1 MNKLYWAKVKADA
14 KVPQKRY
21 EDAGYDLYPCFEED
35 YMVIEPH
42 ETKLV
47 PLGVASAFDSEFV
60 MILKERGSTGTKGIA
75 QRSGVIDSGYRGE
88 YMAPVTNLNTKRVV
102 IKKQDVEYKEDA
114 IIYPYEKAICQ
125 GVLLRM
131 PQLEN
136 LSGHLANLAYGQ
148 INIIFSYTTDRNRC
162 LTIFRNRNFK
172 KLSRSYFTHICHTE
186 CIFCLCMLHDF
197 FYLR

>member
-1 MNKLYWAKVKADA
+1 MNKLYWAKVKPDA

-47 PLGVASAFDSEFV
+47 PLGVASAFDPEFV

-102 IKKQDVEYKEDA
+102 IKKQAVEYKEDA
-114 IIYPYEKAICQ
+114 IIYPYEKAIVQ
-125 GVLLRM
+125 GILRKIE
-131 PQLEN
+131 PAQFRVIPLEE
-136 LSGHLANLAYGQ
+136 LKKM
-148 INIIFSYTTDRNRC
+148 TTIRGDGGFGS
-162 LTIFRNRNFK
+162 TGK
-172 KLSRSYFTHICHTE
+172 
-186 CIFCLCMLHDF
+186 
-197 FYLR
+197 

>member
-1 MNKLYWAKVKADA
+1 MNKLYWAKVKPDA

-21 EDAGYDLYPCFEED
+21 EDAGYDLYPC
-35 YMVIEPH
+35 
-42 ETKLV
+42 
-47 PLGVASAFDSEFV
+47 ASAFDPEFV

-131 PQLEN
+131 PQLESEEISFEK
-136 LSGHLANLAYGQ
+136 LQSMESERMAGKLGSSG
-148 INIIFSYTTDRNRC
+148 
-162 LTIFRNRNFK
+162 K
-172 KLSRSYFTHICHTE
+172 
-186 CIFCLCMLHDF
+186 
-197 FYLR
+197 

>member
-1 MNKLYWAKVKADA
+1 MNKLYWAKVKPDA
-14 KVPQKRY
+14 KIPQKRY

-47 PLGVASAFDSEFV
+47 PLGVASAFDPEFV

-114 IIYPYEKAICQ
+114 IIYPYEKGICQ
-125 GVLLRM
+125 CMMVEVPKLQIEEMSYEDLLKIESERGTGA
-131 PQLEN
+131 LGS
-136 LSGHLANLAYGQ
+136 SG
-148 INIIFSYTTDRNRC
+148 
-162 LTIFRNRNFK
+162 K
-172 KLSRSYFTHICHTE
+172 
-186 CIFCLCMLHDF
+186 
-197 FYLR
+197 